1 MKFNIR
7 LVAYLCMYVFGTTAL
22 LAQRANPVIIACFGL
37 ISVITVMLIRFGR
50 PTIPPLE
57 GASVPTEA
65 RETSDTTAPP
75 LTPRGEAMQKE
86 LDMAHRVQ
94 QALLSGQPPKHPQ
107 LKIARRC
114 DSANSVGGDFYC
126 FASQVFSELQEKPR
140 RTGIATYVGV
150 HEECI
155 GVSIGD
161 VAGHGVSSALVM
173 ALSSG
178 LISEIAHSERRPSVI
193 LAKANNHILKH
204 IENSQISY
212 VTSAFATFFPTQRK
226 MVLAI
231 AGHPPVFI
239 VHADRRVTKL
249 SAKGVFLGMFP
260 GETYEDK
267 TVELAV
273 GDRVVFYTDGLTE
286 TRDAL
291 GEEFGVERLEAALV
305 SQVGQTVDVAL
316 DFVFDA
322 VTAFS
327 GGSPSKDDRTM
338 VLVEIC

>member
-7 LVAYLCMYVFGTTAL
+7 LLAYLCMYVFGTTAL

-37 ISVITVMLIRFGR
+37 ISVITVMLLRFGR
-50 PTIPPLE
+50 PSIPPLSAE
-57 GASVPTEA
+57 TEEA
-65 RETSDTTAPP
+65 TSGSQP
-75 LTPRGEAMQKE
+75 LTTRGEAMQKE

-94 QALLSGQPPKHPQ
+94 QALLSGEPPRHPQ
-107 LKIARRC
+107 LNIARRC

-126 FASQVFSELQEKPR
+126 FSSLLFSELQEKPR
-140 RTGIATYVGV
+140 RTGIASYVGV
-150 HEECI
+150 HDECI

-212 VTSAFATFFPTQRK
+212 VTCVFATFFPTQRK
-226 MVLAI
+226 MLLST

-239 VHADRRVTKL
+239 VHADGRVTTIA
-249 SAKGVFLGMFP
+249 SKGVFLGMYA
-260 GETYEDK
+260 GETYEEKAID
-267 TVELAV
+267 LAV
-273 GDRVVFYTDGLTE
+273 GDRVVFYTDGLSE
-286 TRDAL
+286 TRNAL
-291 GEEFGVERLEAALV
+291 EEEFGVARLEAALV
-305 SQVGQTVDVAL
+305 SQRGNDLERAL
-316 DFVFDA
+316 AFVFDD
-322 VTAFS
+322 VSAFS
-327 GGSPSKDDRTM
+327 GASPSKDDRTL

>member
-7 LVAYLCMYVFGTTAL
+7 MLSYLCMYVFGTTAL

-37 ISVITVMLIRFGR
+37 ISVITVMLLRFGR
-50 PTIPPLE
+50 PTIPPSPDA
-57 GASVPTEA
+57 ASADAQTQ
-65 RETSDTTAPP
+65 SP

-94 QALLSGQPPKHPQ
+94 QALLSGEPPRHSG

-126 FASQVFSELQEKPR
+126 FASQLFSELQEKPR
-140 RTGIATYVGV
+140 RTGIASYVGV

-212 VTSAFATFFPTQRK
+212 VTCAFATFFPTQRK
-226 MVLAI
+226 MLLST
-231 AGHPPVFI
+231 AGHPSVFI
-239 VHADRRVTKL
+239 VHADRRVTTVET
-249 SAKGVFLGMFP
+249 KGVFLGMFS
-260 GETYEDK
+260 GETYEEKAID
-267 TVELAV
+267 LAV
-273 GDRVVFYTDGLTE
+273 GDRIVFYTDGLSE
-286 TRDAL
+286 TRNAS
-291 GEEFGVERLEAALV
+291 GEEFGVARLEAALV
-305 SQVGQTVDVAL
+305 SQRDNGLDEAL
-316 DFVFDA
+316 SFVFDD
-322 VTAFS
+322 VMAFS
-327 GGSPSKDDRTM
+327 GASPSKDDRTL